1 MIQAK
6 PTILIIDDDAR
17 LRGLLNDYLSQQG
30 FVAHHV
36 ESAIKAGTFLRR
48 NPPDLIV
55 LDVMMPGEDGLSFLK
70 WLRLQS
76 TVITN
81 IPVLMLTALGES
93 QNRIQG
99 LEAGADDY
107 LIKPFEP
114 RELVLRIINLLKR
127 NSSIK
132 ETNSAKFGDF
142 NYSFSEKIL
151 RKNQDI
157 IHLTTSEGKLL
168 EMLLMKHGQPISRDA
183 LAESMGLS
191 LSPRSIDVQ
200 ITRLR
205 KKLED
210 NPKQPLFL
218 CTLRHAGYVMKNV
231 RIIS

>member
-1 MIQAK
+1 M
-6 PTILIIDDDAR
+6 
-17 LRGLLNDYLSQQG
+17 
-30 FVAHHV
+30 AHHV
-36 ESAIKAGTFLRR
+36 ESAIKARTFLRR

-142 NYSFSEKIL
+142 NYSFSEKIFMQE
-151 RKNQDI
+151 N
-157 IHLTTSEGKLL
+157 
-168 EMLLMKHGQPISRDA
+168 
-183 LAESMGLS
+183 
-191 LSPRSIDVQ
+191 
-200 ITRLR
+200 
-205 KKLED
+205 
-210 NPKQPLFL
+210 
-218 CTLRHAGYVMKNV
+218 
-231 RIIS
+231 